1 MKRLLLLAMLIG
13 FLAGADAYHLFAQPA
28 SARPATKG
36 VWVRIP
42 IRGMIGKDFTADD
55 MRGGI
60 RRAKSAR
67 ADVIVLELDT
77 PGGGIDTAEQIID
90 MIIRARD
97 IRFVAVVHRALSAGA
112 AITLACPDVFTT
124 ETATIGAA
132 TSFMADARGIVDL
145 PKDVAEKF
153 QSAWRAVCRK
163 AAQHGKHSAL
173 LAEAMVDA
181 GFPLA
186 MKKVGGKIQLA
197 RGTDGDVLKTKGQI
211 LTLTAREAVACGLAR
226 AMVSNA
232 QAVGK
237 ELGLTA
243 WKESARPAGTSRGG
257 KDALGEL
264 YELLSGKTAE
274 LKLNKTAS
282 LTHLQKSVA
291 MKQWEAWLER
301 QKLEGRRVRWQVRL
315 IESFDA
321 SISELE
327 KYVARCADD
336 LGEARRALK
345 QAPKSK
351 VIQQAVRERQKRHVE
366 AKKQLEDVRAWPF
379 VVGATSTGNP
389 GYVFI
394 SARFGKSSQTY
405 LSKAAKGATIGVS
418 GRIEKAT
425 FGTLAMRR
433 EGRETSKFI
442 DTNFGPSPD
451 PKMYMQVW
459 LRACSVD
466 SSTGSIKAPAVSEA
480 DPGDEKKAA
489 NLLKM
494 AEMYQANKKPKL
506 AKSTLE
512 ILIEQYPKTKSAAKA
527 KLQLGV
533 KD

>member
-60 RRAKSAR
+60 QRAKSAR

-153 QSAWRAVCRK
+153 QSAWRAVC
-163 AAQHGKHSAL
+163 H
-173 LAEAMVDA
+173 
-181 GFPLA
+181 
-186 MKKVGGKIQLA
+186 
-197 RGTDGDVLKTKGQI
+197 
-211 LTLTAREAVACGLAR
+211 
-226 AMVSNA
+226 
-232 QAVGK
+232 
-237 ELGLTA
+237 
-243 WKESARPAGTSRGG
+243 
-257 KDALGEL
+257 
-264 YELLSGKTAE
+264 
-274 LKLNKTAS
+274 
-282 LTHLQKSVA
+282 
-291 MKQWEAWLER
+291 
-301 QKLEGRRVRWQVRL
+301 
-315 IESFDA
+315 
-321 SISELE
+321 
-327 KYVARCADD
+327 
-336 LGEARRALK
+336 
-345 QAPKSK
+345 
-351 VIQQAVRERQKRHVE
+351 
-366 AKKQLEDVRAWPF
+366 
-379 VVGATSTGNP
+379 
-389 GYVFI
+389 
-394 SARFGKSSQTY
+394 
-405 LSKAAKGATIGVS
+405 
-418 GRIEKAT
+418 
-425 FGTLAMRR
+425 
-433 EGRETSKFI
+433 
-442 DTNFGPSPD
+442 
-451 PKMYMQVW
+451 MQVW

-466 SSTGSIKAPAVSEA
+466 TSAGSLKAPAVSEVDPA
-480 DPGDEKKAA
+480 DETKAG

-512 ILIEQYPKTKSAAKA
+512 ILVEQYPKTKAAAKA